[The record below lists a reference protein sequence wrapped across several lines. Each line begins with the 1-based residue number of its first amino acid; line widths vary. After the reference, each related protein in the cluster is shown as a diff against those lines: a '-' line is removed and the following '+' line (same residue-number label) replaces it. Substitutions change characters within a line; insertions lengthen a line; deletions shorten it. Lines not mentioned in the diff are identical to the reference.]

1 MMFSA
6 RGDFW
11 IPWSTDCKE
20 FRCDGLKLLRALES
34 IEIRF
39 CRMNF
44 GPIIIWFPAFGR
56 RGLVFFKDISFVET
70 VFKSFLVVRYF

>member
-1 MMFSA
+1 M
-6 RGDFW
+6 
-11 IPWSTDCKE
+11 PWSIDYKE
-20 FRCDGLKLLRALES
+20 FRCDGLKLLMFLES

-39 CRMNF
+39 WPLNL
-44 GPIIIWFPAFGR
+44 GPIIICSPIFGL